1 MLSSTLSLGRKG
13 INNIKTCQIMVYYAP
28 RYAKVVKEHAPNPAP
43 PEARL
48 PPAQL
53 GSFMFMIRY
62 VIIPFY
68 LLIALLFL
76 FWNSADS
83 KLPRPMMIQS
93 LHFRMDVFPA
103 FELGWANH
111 CRRRLCFWYSSTL
124 CTY

>member
-1 MLSSTLSLGRKG
+1 
-13 INNIKTCQIMVYYAP
+13 MVYYAP

-62 VIIPFY
+62 VTLPFR
-68 LLIALLFL
+68 LSIALLSCFGIL
-76 FWNSADS
+76 LIQPCSSHDT
-83 KLPRPMMIQS
+83 QS
-93 LHFRMDVFPA
+93 LHFRMDVFPT
-103 FELGWANH
+103 FKLGWANH
-111 CRRRLCFWYSSTL
+111 RRRCLCFWYSSTL